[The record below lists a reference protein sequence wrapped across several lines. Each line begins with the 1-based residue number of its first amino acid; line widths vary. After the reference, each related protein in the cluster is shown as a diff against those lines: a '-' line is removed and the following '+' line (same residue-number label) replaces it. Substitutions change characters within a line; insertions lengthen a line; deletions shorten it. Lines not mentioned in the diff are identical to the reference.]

1 MIITITCNPAIDK
14 TITSGNEVIFDV
26 GGKGINVSKVL
37 NNLNI
42 KSLITGFVGKENKN
56 VVTEDLDELELEHH
70 FIEVDGRVRT
80 NTKRI
85 IDNVTYE
92 DNEDGPIISNKNIDD
107 LFDYLKQFRNEI
119 IIISGSAPNSCESKL
134 YKRIIELLK
143 KNDNYILLDASKDL
157 LKYGIEAKPD
167 FIKPNKEEVCKLFGI
182 EYDEELIIEKCK
194 NLGIK
199 NICISL
205 GKDGALFIFD
215 NHVYKCKGL
224 DIDVKTTTGA
234 GDAMVAGFAYSYLNN
249 FDDEKTI
256 KMMMALSASAC
267 ETLGTKPPEFDDV
280 LQKTNDV
287 EILNKC

>member
-107 LFDYLKQFRNEI
+107 LFDK
-119 IIISGSAPNSCESKL
+119 S
-134 YKRIIELLK
+134 
-143 KNDNYILLDASKDL
+143 SKDYTG
-157 LKYGIEAKPD
+157 KANVQY
-167 FIKPNKEEVCKLFGI
+167 PNGDTYSGYFKQGKR
-182 EYDEELIIEKCK
+182 EL
-194 NLGIK
+194 
-199 NICISL
+199 
-205 GKDGALFIFD
+205 
-215 NHVYKCKGL
+215 
-224 DIDVKTTTGA
+224 
-234 GDAMVAGFAYSYLNN
+234 
-249 FDDEKTI
+249 
-256 KMMMALSASAC
+256 
-267 ETLGTKPPEFDDV
+267 
-280 LQKTNDV
+280 
-287 EILNKC
+287 